1 MAPVADPQSLL
12 EEKETLV
19 EKLAITEYELRLAQ
33 EDATKL
39 KGELQKK
46 TDTTPTE
53 LNGMS
58 QLCFTCNAYVLWSL
72 YCET

>member
-33 EDATKL
+33 EDATKF

-46 TDTTPTE
+46 SYTTPIE
-53 LNGMS
+53 PNGMS
-58 QLCFTCNAYVLWSL
+58 QLCFTCNAYVL
-72 YCET
+72 